1 MLHLMQAYLM
11 LFSQCVRHKDSVM
24 IVVRL
29 NIEHCIKQAQLRA
42 EADRRGFLSSTD
54 V

>member
-1 MLHLMQAYLM
+1 MNDSIDLY
-11 LFSQCVRHKDSVM
+11 VKDT
-24 IVVRL
+24 IKNQL
-29 NIEHCIKQAQLRA
+29 LKKQAQLRA

>member
-1 MLHLMQAYLM
+1 MKTSGYATKLKY
-11 LFSQCVRHKDSVM
+11 
-24 IVVRL
+24 
-29 NIEHCIKQAQLRA
+29 EQAQLRA